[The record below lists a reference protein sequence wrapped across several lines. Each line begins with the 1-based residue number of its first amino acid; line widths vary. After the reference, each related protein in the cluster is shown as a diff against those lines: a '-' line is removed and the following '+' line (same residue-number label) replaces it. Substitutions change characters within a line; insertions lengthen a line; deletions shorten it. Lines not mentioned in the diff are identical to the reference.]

1 MTLIVLV
8 WSSLALRGEIHD
20 AARNGD
26 FQKIK
31 ALLRENPELVSI
43 KDEYGYTPLH
53 LAARK
58 GQKDAVEMLL
68 ANKAEINAKTLMGI
82 TPLDM
87 AAWDG
92 YKGIEELLRQN
103 GGVNGV
109 VGLYEPGDG
118 VQSPIQVTWT
128 PPLYTVEARRKCIE
142 GTVILQGIVRKD
154 GTVTDLKVIKKLG
167 YGLEES
173 IIDTITTKWRFKPG
187 TRNGEPVD
195 VISNYVLNLRNT
207 FRGALN
213 IHYVAACNS
222 GFIDV
227 MESVL
232 VYGEE
237 GDYNGII
244 VDCGPIRVNGST
256 MPDKIHSEIDIIF
269 NSNNPEITMTVAH
282 EGYPRK
288 EYI

>member
-8 WSSLALRGEIHD
+8 WSSLALCSEIHD

-31 ALLRENPELVSI
+31 ALLKENPELVSI

-103 GGVNGV
+103 GSVNGV

-128 PPLYTVEARRKCIE
+128 PPLYTAEARRKCIE

-173 IIDTITTKWRFKPG
+173 IIHTITTKWRFKPG
-187 TRNGEPVD
+187 TRNGEP
-195 VISNYVLNLRNT
+195 
-207 FRGALN
+207 
-213 IHYVAACNS
+213 
-222 GFIDV
+222 
-227 MESVL
+227 
-232 VYGEE
+232 E
-237 GDYNGII
+237 G
-244 VDCGPIRVNGST
+244 
-256 MPDKIHSEIDIIF
+256 
-269 NSNNPEITMTVAH
+269 
-282 EGYPRK
+282 
-288 EYI
+288 